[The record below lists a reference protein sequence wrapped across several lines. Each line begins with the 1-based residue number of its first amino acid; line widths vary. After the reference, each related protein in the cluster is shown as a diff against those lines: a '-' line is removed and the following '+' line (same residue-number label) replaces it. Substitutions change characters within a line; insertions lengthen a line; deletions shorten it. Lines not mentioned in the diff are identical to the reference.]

1 MGSGLGTFLASI
13 VGPLAK
19 KIMIALGFGVASY
32 AAVATALASALGAAK
47 AAYGGMSADVLALVD
62 LAGVGVAA
70 SILAGA
76 LTARVSLQVLK
87 KFELK

>member
-1 MGSGLGTFLASI
+1 MGGIGTFLAAI
-13 VGPLAK
+13 AGPIAK
-19 KIMIALGFGVASY
+19 KVLIALGFGVASY
-32 AAVATALASALGAAK
+32 AAVATALSAALGAARS
-47 AAYGGMSADVLALVD
+47 AYGGMSGDVLALVD

-87 KFELK
+87 KLELK

>member
-1 MGSGLGTFLASI
+1 MGFAAFLAAI

-19 KIMIALGFGVASY
+19 KVLISLGFGIASY
-32 AAVATALASALGAAK
+32 AAVATALSAALSAARS
-47 AAYGGMSADVLALVD
+47 AYGGMSGDVLQLVE

-87 KFELK
+87 RLELK

>member
-1 MGSGLGTFLASI
+1 MGFGTFLAAI
-13 VGPLAK
+13 AGPIAK
-19 KIMIALGFGVASY
+19 KILIALGFGIASY
-32 AAVATALASALGAAK
+32 AAVATALAAALGAARS
-47 AAYGGMSADVLALVD
+47 AYGGMSGDVLLLVD

-87 KFELK
+87 KLELK

>member
-1 MGSGLGTFLASI
+1 MGGIGSFLAAI

-19 KIMIALGFGVASY
+19 KVLVALGFGIASY
-32 AAVATALASALGAAK
+32 AAVTAALAQVLNAART
-47 AAYGGMSADVLALVD
+47 AYGGLSGDVLALVD

-87 KFELK
+87 KLELK